1 MNNNYIDLFV
11 PYFLSVKLKEVGFD
25 EPCLG
30 YSYANMTYGDLYLT
44 TSSFEITNELEH
56 FYVRRPVWSQIF
68 EWFSK
73 TYKLH
78 SHIRMVGINKYEAVI
93 YNYADYFDETCSFK
107 ISNFSTVRDAEIA
120 CLEKLIGFVS

>member
-1 MNNNYIDLFV
+1 MNNNYTDLFV

-44 TSSFEITNELEH
+44 PPSFEITNELEH

-78 SHIRMVGINKYEAVI
+78 SHIRIDGINQYVPI
-93 YNYADYFDETCSFK
+93 IDNYADYYDEKNSFK
-107 ISNFSTVRDAEIA
+107 VSNFSTMREAEIA